1 MLWPSAQHRPSPET
15 APTSILRSRARL
27 VCSSRTPSYYVDGEM
42 HRHDACEGQE
52 GINFY
57 LDLGKIDVE
66 TSQPLYLG
74 TYSGYVGT
82 DPDAV
87 SAYDDR
93 TMRSDGTTDDE
104 TFLRGISKT
113 NEADIGEFRTIFA
126 GYYSSR
132 MTHIHATVQTN
143 LTNDDGSYSDAAT
156 KHVGQLFFPREL
168 INSVYQLA
176 PYYAQLTFNLSTVP
190 STMRI
195 RFALLL
201 MTMGTML

>member
-1 MLWPSAQHRPSPET
+1 MMPVKGRRASIS
-15 APTSILRSRARL
+15 TSISAKSTSRPASL
-27 VCSSRTPSYYVDGEM
+27 SIWSCNAT
-42 HRHDACEGQE
+42 
-52 GINFY
+52 
-57 LDLGKIDVE
+57 
-66 TSQPLYLG
+66 G